1 MSRRSKEKI
10 QRDREEARA
19 RRERE
24 EIENTREKLKENPL
38 YRENRRVG
46 INYDTG
52 EPFREAAFYLVHGH
66 YKNIVVRTSAG
77 RVIEAT
83 SKYIKF
89 RNIDDSE
96 PMLVEEFNPDPNSGY
111 PYSAPFYTKV
121 SSNLSNLVTLALSR
135 LESVTI
141 EMNVASPFKED
152 SI

>member
-1 MSRRSKEKI
+1 MGRRTLADKKRL
-10 QRDREEARA
+10 QEEARV

-46 INYDTG
+46 MNYDTG

-96 PMLVEEFNPDPNSGY
+96 PMLVEEFNPDPNSSY

-121 SSNLSNLVTLALSR
+121 SSNLSHLVTLALSR

-141 EMNVASPFKED
+141 ETNVSSPFKEEGK
-152 SI
+152 